1 VAAGEIKDMEILG
14 RYTLSLQGLATVNMA
29 GAEVVN
35 GELLGEEV
43 LIGKMEAGEVLPGML
58 VVGEVPVLVGKVE
71 LGERLAVGKK
81 MVGSGEPS

>member
-1 VAAGEIKDMEILG
+1 MVAGGIQDMEILG
-14 RYTLSLQGLATVNMA
+14 RHTLSLQGLATVNMA

-35 GELLGEEV
+35 GELLGEEI

-58 VVGEVPVLVGKVE
+58 VVGEVLVLVGKVE
-71 LGERLAVGKK
+71 LGERLAVGMK